1 VYDPHSI
8 APVAQSIVEKAK
20 ALNPF
25 GKIADV
31 LVPPTPSTSAAP
43 ATPAKPFTAPE
54 GPDTQVQWA
63 DPKTGKRAFGTPA
76 ERDLAT
82 KKPAAKPIEKAKS
95 PAAPRSM
102 AKGGR

>member
-1 VYDPHSI
+1 
-8 APVAQSIVEKAK
+8 VAQSIAEKAK

-31 LVPPTPSTSAAP
+31 LVPPAPTTPAAP
-43 ATPAKPFTAPE
+43 KTPAKPFTAPE

-63 DPKTGKRAFGTPA
+63 DPKSGKRMFGTPA

-82 KKPAAKPIEKAKS
+82 KKPVAKTPDKPKPIAT
-95 PAAPRSM
+95 PRAIS
-102 AKGGR
+102 KGGR